1 MNKNVSLHL
10 VTATALAAM
19 VLSFG
24 SLVEFTPE
32 ASTQAPATVAA
43 ESTTAAEVETTSTA
57 KPIISGHRVHPSRP
71 VNV

>member
-10 VTATALAAM
+10 VTATAFAAM

-24 SLVEFTPE
+24 SLVEFTPS
-32 ASTQAPATVAA
+32 ATAQAPATVAT
-43 ESTTAAEVETTSTA
+43 ESTAPAELETTSTA
-57 KPIISGHRVHPSRP
+57 KPVMPSHRVHRGRP